1 MSFKFKLKVKT
12 GGTGDGAAPT
22 SSQPSAGGAPQQ
34 PGQDLYA
41 APSQQWPIEPA
52 GDPLAGTASQ
62 ALAPAP
68 SKPMKFKLKVASGA
82 GQAPAAP
89 VEHQWDAPPAAP
101 PPRVK
106 REAPD
111 AAGDE
116 AGAAPAARPI
126 KKIKLTTGKAAGV
139 PVGKKPLIRFKPPAK
154 QPCDAAAA
162 AAVDATAGGGATA
175 RGATLPIVR
184 LTLSAVGAPAG
195 GGVRRPKAKALKPKP
210 GLKAGGGVKKA
221 KVRTAKGAG
230 LSPEGGAKRAKR
242 SRSELK
248 ELRDLGIDDFED
260 YDPDVPVAPR
270 TFHLRSSHAAAAPSS
285 TGLGASGGGPAPSDA
300 RTGGGGGVADTAG
313 TATPPGDGPASWPQV
328 AAARGAGGAPRKEDF
343 ERLLARCQKKDVHSM
358 FKEPVTEAIAPGYF
372 AVIQRPMDF
381 STMRAKAQRGEY
393 ASWDGLRADMR
404 LMFTNAL
411 TYNAQGGTVHNYAKL
426 LMGQC
431 DRIVELA
438 MQGKTDFRSSAS
450 ITRKHNAAV
459 KAQQRAEREALRAQ
473 ARRALLCARPPPSG
487 VPCCH
492 DLAAEQRAAQ
502 EAKVLKKAGLA
513 SSYDEHEDENIRN
526 SYRRPVRDGNVAKW
540 RGLGG
545 GSSAEGVAWGPGRQ
559 VLRPVNPWLPPGMYA
574 LSLARF
580 AAGLKGKARDLV
592 RRRALAS
599 SAADEAAERAL
610 QQELAKKVPLPPP
623 PPAPAAAAPSAAS
636 AAAAAAGN
644 RFGAAAGMAQQQT
657 AMQAALGAASAAAG
671 SAAAVAA
678 APATMLAQ
686 QQMMMQAAAGK
697 QGMMGM
703 APGAMLARPGGQGLP
718 PGATITL
725 MATPQGMVPF
735 LIQPG
740 QQPIMM
746 MAPGMMPGGA
756 AGAGQKLP
764 GGMPG
769 GMMPGMQQ
777 GMFMPGMMQQQ
788 QQQQPSM
795 RPKQ

>member
-248 ELRDLGIDDFED
+248 ELRW
-260 YDPDVPVAPR
+260 APAAALPCAGR
-270 TFHLRSSHAAAAPSS
+270 AAAPAAPPPPRRPLSS
-285 TGLGASGGGPAPSDA
+285 LSQCLSPTMPYSHPTPAADPLPLGETAECTAVLAAPS
-300 RTGGGGGVADTAG
+300 
-313 TATPPGDGPASWPQV
+313 ASAAACRPRPIPTV
-328 AAARGAGGAPRKEDF
+328 AAARRCRPGAV
-343 ERLLARCQKKDVHSM
+343 Q
-358 FKEPVTEAIAPGYF
+358 
-372 AVIQRPMDF
+372 
-381 STMRAKAQRGEY
+381 
-393 ASWDGLRADMR
+393 
-404 LMFTNAL
+404 
-411 TYNAQGGTVHNYAKL
+411 
-426 LMGQC
+426 
-431 DRIVELA
+431 
-438 MQGKTDFRSSAS
+438 
-450 ITRKHNAAV
+450 
-459 KAQQRAEREALRAQ
+459 
-473 ARRALLCARPPPSG
+473 
-487 VPCCH
+487 
-492 DLAAEQRAAQ
+492 
-502 EAKVLKKAGLA
+502 
-513 SSYDEHEDENIRN
+513 
-526 SYRRPVRDGNVAKW
+526 
-540 RGLGG
+540 
-545 GSSAEGVAWGPGRQ
+545 GPGH
-559 VLRPVNPWLPPGMYA
+559 
-574 LSLARF
+574 
-580 AAGLKGKARDLV
+580 
-592 RRRALAS
+592 RRL
-599 SAADEAAERAL
+599 
-610 QQELAKKVPLPPP
+610 
-623 PPAPAAAAPSAAS
+623 
-636 AAAAAAGN
+636 
-644 RFGAAAGMAQQQT
+644 
-657 AMQAALGAASAAAG
+657 
-671 SAAAVAA
+671 
-678 APATMLAQ
+678 
-686 QQMMMQAAAGK
+686 
-697 QGMMGM
+697 
-703 APGAMLARPGGQGLP
+703 
-718 PGATITL
+718 
-725 MATPQGMVPF
+725 
-735 LIQPG
+735 
-740 QQPIMM
+740 
-746 MAPGMMPGGA
+746 
-756 AGAGQKLP
+756 
-764 GGMPG
+764 
-769 GMMPGMQQ
+769 
-777 GMFMPGMMQQQ
+777 
-788 QQQQPSM
+788 
-795 RPKQ
+795 